1 MSSNQTIFS
10 GADATTLLQTVLDN
24 ITDDVVVM
32 GGNHE
37 VLCFNHLAH
46 ARQLRMRNKKL
57 KAGVNYLDFVSDE
70 NRDSFIEAYA
80 TALTGATSVWERLI
94 KIGTEVLWFQM
105 KVNPLVA
112 GSGEIIG
119 VTFTATDID
128 ARKRKELELEKL
140 GDRLLKSN
148 RELTLLTKV
157 NDLILSTEIEQYLLD
172 SVCRL
177 IVEYGGYRLAW
188 VSYGGQGKEQIVLP
202 VASFGQTEY
211 LSRIKISLTDPELS
225 KGPTARTLMGREK
238 VVTNNLSNSPGFR
251 PWLAMAKQF
260 DIAASIVLPL
270 EFGGEDIGT
279 LNIYAGNEDAFDEHE
294 VTILDRIAENLSLAI
309 RAMRTRWEIVHT
321 KHMLNERVKELSA
334 IYNVYQVLH
343 NEIVDKGETLSRIVP
358 LLPPGWQYPE
368 ICSACITFEGVK
380 HMTEGFRKTKWCQR
394 ADFTLADGRVG
405 VIEVAYS
412 KQMPVQDE
420 GPFFAEERSL
430 INTIASTIEVFF
442 NRAAQRRELESSEAR
457 FRTAFEESAIG
468 MALVSLQGKWM
479 MVNSALCNM
488 VGYTHEEMLKCGFQ
502 DLTHPEDLP
511 ADVEALKD
519 MRAGRRDLYRAEKR
533 FIHKDGTTVWINL
546 NVALLRDKKGV
557 PLYNV
562 AQIENITERIESQMK
577 FRDLVEKS
585 VVGVYIVQ
593 DGMFVYANPWVLKE
607 FGYKE
612 EELIGH
618 SIFDFIVEED
628 QQRAKEDIEVRL
640 DMNLD
645 KVQSEVRAY
654 RKDGSIVWLEFFGS
668 KTQFRG
674 ADSVIGTIV
683 DITDRK
689 HLEEER
695 RQIIADL
702 VQRNKDITEF
712 TQIVS
717 HNLRGP
723 LSTILGLCQVINA
736 KKEELDTEYVAT
748 GLLANAEK
756 LDKVVRELNTALS
769 IKSSFTAHVRSVL
782 LSDVLEEVKKK
793 HEEGVKAVSPEIIS
807 DFEPGFE
814 INTVSSLFTDLLS
827 NIFSNCLLY
836 HHPDRRCRI
845 VISARKTNSEVVIS
859 VSDNGIGINMKLY
872 GDKLFGLNKRFHNI
886 GHGTGL
892 GLFMSKAM
900 VEVLK
905 GSIGLESE
913 VGVGTTVTIK
923 LPA

>member
-1 MSSNQTIFS
+1 MSFNHGILS
-10 GADATTLLQTVLDN
+10 GADAITLLQTVLDN

-46 ARQLRMRNKKL
+46 ARQLKMRDKEL
-57 KAGVNYLDFVSDE
+57 SIGVNYLDYISNE
-70 NRDSFIEAYA
+70 NRTSFLDGYER
-80 TALTGATSVWERLI
+80 ALTGTTSVWERLI
-94 KIGTEVLWFQM
+94 KIGSEEIWFQM

-112 GSGEIIG
+112 DSGEIIG

-128 ARKRKELELEKL
+128 TRKRKELELGKL
-140 GDRLLKSN
+140 GERLLKSN

-172 SVCRL
+172 SLCRL

-188 VSYGGQGKEQIVLP
+188 VSYGGQGKDRIVLP
-202 VASFGQTEY
+202 VASFGQTDY
-211 LSRIKISLTDPELS
+211 LSRIQISLSDPELS

-238 VVTNNLSNSPGFR
+238 VITNNLSDSPGFR
-251 PWLAMAKQF
+251 PWLAMAKHF
-260 DIAASIVLPL
+260 GIAASIVLPL

-279 LNIYAGNEDAFDEHE
+279 LNIYAGSEDAFDEHE
-294 VTILDRIAENLSLAI
+294 VAILDRVAGNISLAI
-309 RAMRTRWEIVHT
+309 RAMRTRGEIVHT
-321 KHMLNERVKELSA
+321 KHLLNERVKELSA

-343 NEIVDKGETLSRIVP
+343 DEIVNKGETLSRIVP

-368 ICSACITFEGVK
+368 ICSACISFEGVK
-380 HMTEGFRKTKWCQR
+380 HMTEGFRKTRWCQQ
-394 ADFTLADGRVG
+394 ADFRLADGRVG

-412 KQMPVQDE
+412 KEMPDEHE

-479 MVNSALCNM
+479 MVNSALCKM
-488 VGYTHEEMLKCGFQ
+488 VGYTHEEMMACGFQ
-502 DLTHPEDLP
+502 ELTCPEDLP
-511 ADVEALKD
+511 QDLEALD
-519 MRAGRRDLYRAEKR
+519 EMRAGKRELYRAVKR

-562 AQIENITERIESQMK
+562 AQLENITERMESQMK

-593 DGMFVYANPWVLKE
+593 DGVFVYANPWVLKE

-618 SIFDFIVEED
+618 SVFEFIVEED

-640 DMNLD
+640 DMHVD
-645 KVQSEVRAY
+645 KVQSEVRAR
-654 RKDGSIVWLEFFGS
+654 RKDGSIVWLEFYGS

-683 DITDRK
+683 DITERK
-689 HLEEER
+689 HLEDER
-695 RQIIADL
+695 RRIIADL

-723 LSTILGLCQVINA
+723 LSTILGLCQIINGR
-736 KKEELDTEYVAT
+736 KEELDAEYVAN
-748 GLLANAEK
+748 GLLVNAEK

-769 IKSSFTAHVRSVL
+769 IKSSFTPHVRNVL
-782 LSDVLEEVKKK
+782 LTDVLEDVKRK
-793 HEEGVKAVSPEIIS
+793 HEEGVKAVSPEIVA
-807 DFEPGFE
+807 DFEPDFE
-814 INTVSSLFTDLLS
+814 IKTVSSLFTDLIS

-836 HHPDRRCRI
+836 HSPDRKCRI

-859 VSDNGIGINMKLY
+859 IADNGIGLNMKLF

-900 VEVLK
+900 VEVLN

>member
-1 MSSNQTIFS
+1 MTFNNSILSNV
-10 GADATTLLQTVLDN
+10 DAITLLQTVLDN

-32 GGNHE
+32 GGNYE

-46 ARQLRMRNKKL
+46 ARQLKMRNKEL
-57 KAGVNYLDFVSDE
+57 KVGVNYLDFVSNE
-70 NRDSFIEAYA
+70 NRTSFLDGYA
-80 TALTGATSVWERLI
+80 RALNGTTSIWERLI
-94 KIGTEVLWFQM
+94 RIGSDEHWFQM

-112 GSGEIIG
+112 GGGDIIG

-128 ARKRKELELEKL
+128 TRKRKELELEKL

-148 RELTLLTKV
+148 RELKLLTKV

-188 VSYGGQGKEQIVLP
+188 VSYGGQGTERIVLP

-225 KGPTARTLMGREK
+225 KGPTARTILGREK

-260 DIAASIVLPL
+260 GIAASIVLPL
-270 EFGGEDIGT
+270 ELGGENIGT
-279 LNIYAGNEDAFDEHE
+279 LNIYAVNEDAFDEHE

-479 MVNSALCNM
+479 MVNSALCKM
-488 VGYTHEEMLKCGFQ
+488 VGYTHEEMLKCCFQ
-502 DLTHPEDLP
+502 DLTHPGDLP
-511 ADVEALKD
+511 DDVEALTE
-519 MRAGRRDLYRAEKR
+519 MRAGQRDLYRTEKR

-546 NVALLRDKKGV
+546 NVALLRDKKGI

-612 EELIGH
+612 EELISH

-654 RKDGSIVWLEFFGS
+654 RKDGSVVWLEFFGS

-689 HLEEER
+689 QLEEER
-695 RQIIADL
+695 RRIIADL

-723 LSTILGLCQVINA
+723 LSTILGLCQVINT

-748 GLLANAEK
+748 GLLVNAEK

-807 DFEPGFE
+807 DFERGFE
-814 INTVSSLFTDLLS
+814 INTASSLFTDLLS

-836 HHPDRRCRI
+836 HHPDRKCRI
-845 VISARKTNSEVVIS
+845 VISARKTSSEVVIS
-859 VSDNGIGINMKLY
+859 VADNGIGINMKLY
-872 GDKLFGLNKRFHNI
+872 SDKLFGLNKRFHNI

-892 GLFMSKAM
+892 GLFMSKVM